1 MATTPIKHFMTKE
14 DETGVKF
21 SEMTY
26 CTTSP
31 INLLSDTQDS
41 IQRTAP
47 ARWMGITVLFE
58 SVSCRKFRRIV
69 RDPTAYF
76 CTQKVKLICGL
87 ILFITQEQFHLII
100 TFGHRHSR
108 NNFYWFKTVQT
119 IYELLFVQSSQ
130 IIQRRSSHNSSMH
143 Q

>member
-1 MATTPIKHFMTKE
+1 MATTPIKHFITKE

-21 SEMTY
+21 SEMTHSTY

-47 ARWMGITVLFE
+47 AA
-58 SVSCRKFRRIV
+58 C
-69 RDPTAYF
+69 TAELDRGRTRPN

-87 ILFITQEQFHLII
+87 ILFITQEQFHMII

-130 IIQRRSSHNSSMH
+130 NNTKEIIAQQFHA